1 MKTPLYR
8 PWMLLCAA
16 AVSTALAADPS
27 SAFLTPGQF
36 AVTPGATV
44 AVHFDVGEAGTARP
58 ASWPADRIEW
68 LFVRGGPTQTN
79 RHEVRADDPQS
90 GAVDVKIE
98 HPGVTLVGVDQRPV
112 VLNLTGDEWRA
123 FLRANVAESNN
134 ADAAHLPAA
143 SHPVRVRHVVSSKTL
158 IRAARA
164 DGQVNSSPIATGKS
178 GQAVEIRPLFDPTAI
193 RPGSDLPMRLYVD
206 GDKCVGARGRATHVP
221 SGHAA
226 TFVTDRE
233 GSAFFRVTEPGLWR
247 VEFHH
252 ASPRTGDPAADWN
265 LYTATLTFEVQK
277 GAGQ

>member
-1 MKTPLYR
+1 
-8 PWMLLCAA
+8 MLLCAA
-16 AVSTALAADPS
+16 AVSTTLAADPS
-27 SAFLTPGQF
+27 VAFLPPSRFIVAQGET
-36 AVTPGATV
+36 VT
-44 AVHFDVGEAGTARP
+44 VHFDVGEAKTARP
-58 ASWPADRIEW
+58 AIWPADRVEW

-79 RHEVRADDPQS
+79 RHEVHADHAQR

-123 FLRANVAESNN
+123 FLRANVAETSN
-134 ADAAHLPAA
+134 AAARLPEG
-143 SHPVRVRHVVSSKTL
+143 SHPVRVRHVVSTKTL

-206 GDKCVGARGRATHVP
+206 GDKCVGAQGRATHVA
-221 SGHAA
+221 SGHAV

-247 VEFHH
+247 VEFHQ
-252 ASPRTGDPAADWN
+252 ATPRPGDTAADWN